1 MSPMSDLSC
10 LNVPSHMSPMPKMS
24 QWSCLPGLHGLTCLV
39 SPVFNAPSP
48 CLNCLISHVWST
60 LSPIFPQRLWSMNT
74 LEQSDACRYLT
85 FPTILFNVV
94 HKMNGQQKGIILF
107 ISVLIT
113 YLNSIQSTTNTHIS
127 QHWNRTVLM
136 HRQMYLNYLQRS
148 SHISDVAY
156 DDLANKEIVSSSS
169 LSTFFYRYQY

>member
-39 SPVFNAPSP
+39 SPVFNVSSP
-48 CLNCLISHVWST
+48 CLNGLISHVWST

-94 HKMNGQQKGIILF
+94 HKMNGQQKGYNLIYFRIDNLF
-107 ISVLIT
+107 EQHPV
-113 YLNSIQSTTNTHIS
+113 YHKHTHIS
-127 QHWNRTVLM
+127 TWEPDSVDASPDVSQLFTTLFS
-136 HRQMYLNYLQRS
+136 YLRCS
-148 SHISDVAY
+148 I
-156 DDLANKEIVSSSS
+156 
-169 LSTFFYRYQY
+169 